1 MKLPFQAGKQDAT
14 DKASKKAGKS
24 KVIQRAD
31 TSMRKMMLS
40 LFFITLPLLAIP
52 PLVVYWQAARQLE
65 SAGTE
70 QAGLSARMFAGSVQH
85 WVERQIA
92 TAEMIARDVEIARLL
107 KSGDSRAIRD
117 KNLELG
123 YLFPDS
129 IRVRLLQPGL
139 AQEDMNA
146 SPPITFAAVDMIR
159 IAETS
164 ENQPPMEVHAAG
176 TPQQHIN
183 LVRRVLDPSGRR
195 IAGHLMVSF
204 PIQGLQEMLKKS
216 SVQGFAE
223 LHQGR
228 SLVLASQGNAD
239 LKSAAPDGQATI
251 NGSRWQVAY
260 WVPGTLVAG
269 QSMLMYGLVAA
280 AIAALLLLPI
290 ALMLYKKLLAALR
303 KDQAACMTIVKDLRE
318 QRNKPTHPVAAV
330 AEMAD
335 TLALMSREAD
345 KGILGST
352 VSKDPARK
360 ASQPVVADTIEEV
373 ETDLL
378 FDNSALQI
386 SKAGSGEGKISD
398 SIFKAYD
405 IRGIVGETLTTDVV
419 YQLGRALGSEAYF
432 RGEQIVV
439 VGRDGR
445 LSGPELS
452 EALIEG
458 LKSTGRDV
466 KDIGLVPTP
475 VLYFA
480 ARQLGTGSGVMLTGS
495 HNPPDYNGLKMVI
508 GGDTLASEAIQEL
521 RKRIE
526 TGDLLTGDGTVESVD
541 VLPDYMNR
549 ITTDVQVIRP
559 LKIVVDCGNGAAGEA
574 APELFKSL
582 GCKVEELYCEIDG
595 NFPNHHPDPSK
606 PENLTALIQ
615 AVQQQG
621 ADLGFAFDGDGDRL
635 GVVSANGAIVWP
647 DRLMMLFAADVLSR
661 NPGAQII
668 YDVKCTR
675 NLANVISQNGGEP
688 LMWRT
693 GHSLIKG
700 KMKETG
706 ALLAGEMSGHIF
718 FQERWF
724 GFDDALYA
732 GARLLEI
739 LANDERSA
747 DEVFA
752 ALPDSVNTPELNV
765 AMAEGEPAVFMEKLQ
780 STASFTGASVA
791 TIDGVR
797 AEFDNGWGLVR
808 ASNTTPNL
816 VLRFEA
822 DDEMALFNIQEEFR
836 RVMLEA
842 KPDLALPF

>member
-1 MKLPFQAGKQDAT
+1 MKLPFR
-14 DKASKKAGKS
+14 ASKKDAANRASDRAGKPTAGR
-24 KVIQRAD
+24 RAV
-31 TSMRKMMLS
+31 TSVRQTILS
-40 LFFITLPLLAIP
+40 LFLVALPLLAIP
-52 PLVVYWQAARQLE
+52 PLVVYWQAEKQLE
-65 SAGTE
+65 SAATD
-70 QAGLSARMFAGSVQH
+70 QAGLSAKMFAGSVQH

-92 TAEMIARDVEIARLL
+92 TAELVAKDVEIARLL
-107 KSGDSRAIRD
+107 QNGDSRAIQE
-117 KNLELG
+117 KSLALG

-139 AQEDMNA
+139 AQEDMSA

-159 IAETS
+159 AAETS
-164 ENQPPMEVHAAG
+164 ASQPPMEVHAAG

-204 PIQGLQEMLKKS
+204 PAQVLQEMLKKS
-216 SVQGFAE
+216 TVPGFAE
-223 LHQGR
+223 LHQSG
-228 SLVLASQGNAD
+228 SLVLASQGD
-239 LKSAAPDGQATI
+239 AAIKAGEPNGRAAI
-251 NGSRWQVAY
+251 NGSRWQVLY
-260 WVPGTLVAG
+260 WVPDMHAVG
-269 QSMLMYGLVAA
+269 QGMLLYGLIAA
-280 AIAALLLLPI
+280 ALAALCLLPFTLI
-290 ALMLYKKLLAALR
+290 LYKKLLAALR
-303 KDQAACMTIVKDLRE
+303 RDQAACLTIVKDLRE
-318 QRNKPTHPVAAV
+318 RRSKPTHPLAVV

-335 TLALMSREAD
+335 TLELMSREAD
-345 KGILGST
+345 KGMLST
-352 VSKDPARK
+352 TAKKDPVRK
-360 ASQPVVADTIEEV
+360 AKQAVIEDPIEEV

-378 FDNSALQI
+378 FDKSALQV
-386 SKAGSGEGKISD
+386 SKSAGSDGKISS

-432 RGEQIVV
+432 RGEQVVV

-445 LSGPELS
+445 LSGPELAD
-452 EALIEG
+452 ALIQG

-480 ARQLGTGSGVMLTGS
+480 AQHLGTGSGVMLTGS

-508 GGDTLASEAIQEL
+508 GGDTLAGEAIQEL

-526 TGDLLTGDGTVESVD
+526 TGDLLTGDGSVETVD
-541 VLPDYMNR
+541 VTADYIGR
-549 ITTDVQVIRP
+549 ISSDVQVIRP
-559 LKIVVDCGNGAAGEA
+559 LKVVVDCGNGAAGEV
-574 APELFKSL
+574 APALFKAL
-582 GCKVEELYCEIDG
+582 GCKVEELYCDIDG

-606 PENLTALIQ
+606 PENLTALLE

-635 GVVSANGAIVWP
+635 GVVSSTGAVIWP

-668 YDVKCTR
+668 YDVKCSK
-675 NLANVISQNGGEP
+675 NLASAISQSGGEP

-718 FQERWF
+718 FKERWY

-747 DEVFA
+747 TEVFS
-752 ALPDSVNTPELNV
+752 ALPDSFNTPELNV
-765 AMAEGEPAVFMEKLQ
+765 AMAEGEPAAFMERLRN
-780 STASFTGASVA
+780 SAHFAGANIA

-808 ASNTTPNL
+808 ASNTTPSL

-836 RVMLEA
+836 RSMLEVE
-842 KPDLALPF
+842 PDLALPF

>member
-1 MKLPFQAGKQDAT
+1 MKLPFRQDKDGASS
-14 DKASKKAGKS
+14 KASAKPAKS
-24 KVIQRAD
+24 KSTRRAD
-31 TSMRKMMLS
+31 TSLRKLFMRLV
-40 LFFITLPLLAIP
+40 LFTLPLLAIP
-52 PLVVYWQAARQLE
+52 PLVVNWQAEKQIKSA
-65 SAGTE
+65 SAG
-70 QAGLSARMFAGSVQH
+70 QASLSAQMYAGNVQH

-92 TAEMIARDVEIARLL
+92 TAELVAKDVEIARLL
-107 KSGDSRAIRD
+107 QNGNAAAWRTKSLA
-117 KNLELG
+117 LG

-129 IRVRLLQPGL
+129 IRVRLLPPGL
-139 AQEDMNA
+139 AEEDMNA

-159 IAETS
+159 VAETS
-164 ENQPPMEVHAAG
+164 ATQPPMEVHAAG

-183 LVRRVLDPSGRR
+183 LVRRILDPSGRR
-195 IAGHLMVSF
+195 IAGHVMVSF
-204 PIQGLQEMLKKS
+204 PAQGLQDMLKKS
-216 SVQGFAE
+216 NVPGVAE
-223 LHQGR
+223 LQQSGT
-228 SLVLASQGNAD
+228 LVLASQGNAD
-239 LKSAAPDGQATI
+239 MKSGAPQGKSAIT
-251 NGSRWQVAY
+251 GSRWNISY
-260 WVPGTLVAG
+260 WVPKTGISG
-269 QSMLMYGLVAA
+269 QSMLMSGLLAA

-290 ALMLYKKLLAALR
+290 AMMLYKKLLSALR
-303 KDQAACMTIVKDLRE
+303 RDQAACLTIVKDLRE
-318 QRNKPTHPVAAV
+318 LRSKPTQPIAAV
-330 AEMAD
+330 EEMGD
-335 TLALMSREAD
+335 TLELMSREAD
-345 KGILGST
+345 KGMMSAKPKKKVI
-352 VSKDPARK
+352 KPDER
-360 ASQPVVADTIEEV
+360 PVAVDNIEEV
-373 ETDLL
+373 ESDLL

-386 SKAGSGEGKISD
+386 NKANSGANEISA

-405 IRGIVGETLTTDVV
+405 IRGIVGETLTADVV

-445 LSGPELS
+445 VSGPELS
-452 EALIEG
+452 EALING

-480 ARQLGTGSGVMLTGS
+480 AQQLGTGSGVMLTGS
-495 HNPPDYNGLKMVI
+495 HNPPEYNGLKMVI

-521 RKRIE
+521 HKRIE

-541 VLPDYMNR
+541 VMKDYIEK

-559 LKIVVDCGNGAAGEA
+559 IKVVIDCGNGAAGEA
-574 APELFKSL
+574 APLLFNSL
-582 GCKVEELYCEIDG
+582 GCVVEELFCEIDG

-606 PENLTALIQ
+606 PENLTALIK

-635 GVVSANGAIVWP
+635 GVVDSNGRVIWP
-647 DRLMMLFAADVLSR
+647 DRLMMMFAADVLSR

-668 YDVKCTR
+668 YDVKCSK
-675 NLANVISQNGGEP
+675 NLATAISQSGGEP
-688 LMWRT
+688 LMWKT
-693 GHSLIKG
+693 GHSLIKA

-718 FQERWF
+718 FKERWF

-747 DEVFA
+747 DDVFA
-752 ALPDSVNTPELNV
+752 ALPDSYNTPELNV
-765 AMAEGEPAVFMEKLQ
+765 AMAEGEPAAFMERLSS
-780 STASFTGASVA
+780 STRFENAQIT
-791 TIDGVR
+791 TIDGMR
-797 AEFDNGWGLVR
+797 AEFDDGWGLVR

-822 DDEMALFNIQEEFR
+822 DDELALFRIQEEFR
-836 RVMLEA
+836 RVMLETE
-842 KPDLALPF
+842 PGLVLPF

>member
-1 MKLPFQAGKQDAT
+1 MELPFRAGKKDAAN
-14 DKASKKAGKS
+14 KASDKAGKS
-24 KVIQRAD
+24 KVSRRAD
-31 TSMRKMMLS
+31 TSMRKMLLS
-40 LFFITLPLLAIP
+40 LVLVTLPLLAIP
-52 PLVVYWQAARQLE
+52 PIVVYWQAAKQLE
-65 SAGTE
+65 SAGTA
-70 QAGLSARMFAGSVQH
+70 QAGLSAKMFAGSVQH

-92 TAEMIARDVEIARLL
+92 TAELVAKDVEIARLL
-107 KSGDSRAIRD
+107 QAGDASALQQKSLA
-117 KNLELG
+117 LG

-129 IRVRLLQPGL
+129 IRVRLLEPGL
-139 AQEDMNA
+139 AQEDMSA

-159 IAETS
+159 AAETS
-164 ENQPPMEVHAAG
+164 AKQPPMEVHASG

-195 IAGHLMVSF
+195 IAGHLMISF
-204 PIQGLQEMLKKS
+204 PILGLQEMLQKS

-223 LHQGR
+223 LRQSG
-228 SLVLASQGNAD
+228 SLVLASQGSAD
-239 LKSAAPDGQATI
+239 LKAGMPDANSKV

-260 WVPGTLVAG
+260 WVPGTQAAG
-269 QSMLMYGLVAA
+269 QSMLLYGLIAA
-280 AIAALLLLPI
+280 ALAALCLLPV
-290 ALMLYKKLLAALR
+290 ALLLYKKLLAALR
-303 KDQAACMTIVKDLRE
+303 KDQAACLTIVKDLRE
-318 QRNKPTHPVAAV
+318 NRNKPTHPIAAV
-330 AEMAD
+330 AEMGD
-335 TLALMSREAD
+335 TLELMSREAD
-345 KGILGST
+345 KGLLGS
-352 VSKDPARK
+352 KAKKPPAKQAKRPILADPI
-360 ASQPVVADTIEEV
+360 DEV
-373 ETDLL
+373 ETDML
-378 FDNSALQI
+378 FDKSALQI
-386 SKAGSGEGKISD
+386 SKVTSDQGAISS

-405 IRGIVGETLTTDVV
+405 IRGIVGETLTADVV

-432 RGEQIVV
+432 RGEQVVV

-452 EALIEG
+452 DALIQG

-475 VLYFA
+475 VLYYA
-480 ARQLGTGSGVMLTGS
+480 AQHLGTGSGVMLTGS

-508 GGDTLASEAIQEL
+508 GGETLASEAIQEL
-521 RKRIE
+521 RKRIDK
-526 TGDLLTGDGTVESVD
+526 GDLLTGDGSVETVEVMS
-541 VLPDYMNR
+541 DYIGR
-549 ITTDVQVIRP
+549 ITSDVQVIRP
-559 LKIVVDCGNGAAGEA
+559 LKVVVDCGNGAAGEA
-574 APELFKSL
+574 APELFNAL
-582 GCKVEELYCEIDG
+582 GCKVETLYCDIDG

-615 AVQQQG
+615 AVQEHG

-635 GVVSANGAIVWP
+635 GVVSSTGAVIWP

-668 YDVKCTR
+668 YDVKCTK

-706 ALLAGEMSGHIF
+706 ALLAGEMSGHLF
-718 FQERWF
+718 FKERWY

-739 LANDERSA
+739 LANDERSP

-752 ALPDSVNTPELNV
+752 ALPDSINTPELNV
-765 AMAEGEPAVFMEKLQ
+765 AMAEGEPAIFMEKLRK
-780 STASFTGASVA
+780 SAHFAGANIA

-808 ASNTTPNL
+808 ASNTTPSL
-816 VLRFEA
+816 VMRFEA
-822 DDEMALFNIQEEFR
+822 DDEMALYNIQEEFR
-836 RVMLEA
+836 RALLET
-842 KPDLALPF
+842 KPDLVLPF

>member
-1 MKLPFQAGKQDAT
+1 MKLPFRAGNKDAAN
-14 DKASKKAGKS
+14 KAADRAGKS
-24 KVIQRAD
+24 TASRRAA
-31 TSMRKMMLS
+31 TSVRRTILG
-40 LFFITLPLLAIP
+40 LFLVALPLLAIP
-52 PLVVYWQAARQLE
+52 PLVVYWQAEKQLE
-65 SAGTE
+65 SAATE
-70 QAGLSARMFAGSVQH
+70 QAGLSAKMFAGSVQH

-92 TAEMIARDVEIARLL
+92 TAELVAKDVEIARLL
-107 KSGDSRAIRD
+107 QSGDSRAIQE
-117 KNLELG
+117 KSLALG

-139 AQEDMNA
+139 AQEDMSA

-159 IAETS
+159 AAETS
-164 ENQPPMEVHAAG
+164 ASQPPMEVHAAG

-195 IAGHLMVSF
+195 IAGHLMVSY
-204 PIQGLQEMLKKS
+204 PAQVLQEMLKKS
-216 SVQGFAE
+216 AVQGFAE
-223 LHQGR
+223 LHQSG
-228 SLVLASQGNAD
+228 SLVLASQGNAAV
-239 LKSAAPDGQATI
+239 KAGEPNGRATV
-251 NGSRWQVAY
+251 NGSRWQVLF
-260 WVPGTLVAG
+260 WVPDTQASG
-269 QSMLMYGLVAA
+269 QGILLYGLIAA
-280 AIAALLLLPI
+280 ALAALCLLPVSLI
-290 ALMLYKKLLAALR
+290 LYKKLLAALR
-303 KDQAACMTIVKDLRE
+303 RDQAACLTIVKDLRE
-318 QRNKPTHPVAAV
+318 RRSKPTHPVAVV
-330 AEMAD
+330 AEMGD
-335 TLALMSREAD
+335 TLELMSREAD
-345 KGILGST
+345 KGMLSAT
-352 VSKDPARK
+352 AKKDPVRKARK
-360 ASQPVVADTIEEV
+360 PVIEDHIEEV

-378 FDNSALQI
+378 FDKSALQV
-386 SKAGSGEGKISD
+386 SKASGGDSEISS

-432 RGEQIVV
+432 RGEQVVV

-445 LSGPELS
+445 LSGAELAD
-452 EALIEG
+452 ALIQG

-480 ARQLGTGSGVMLTGS
+480 AQHLGTGSGVMLTGS

-526 TGDLLTGDGTVESVD
+526 TGDLLTGDGSVETVD
-541 VLPDYMNR
+541 VMADYIGR
-549 ITTDVQVIRP
+549 ITSDVQVIRP
-559 LKIVVDCGNGAAGEA
+559 LKVVIDCGNGAAGEA
-574 APELFKSL
+574 APALFKAL
-582 GCKVEELYCEIDG
+582 GCKVEELYCDIDG

-606 PENLTALIQ
+606 PENLTALIG

-635 GVVSANGAIVWP
+635 GIVSSSGAIIWP

-668 YDVKCTR
+668 YDVKCSK
-675 NLANVISQNGGEP
+675 NLANAISQSGGEP

-718 FQERWF
+718 FKERWY

-739 LANDERSA
+739 LANDERGA

-752 ALPDSVNTPELNV
+752 TLPDSINTPELNV
-765 AMAEGEPAVFMEKLQ
+765 AMAEGEPAVFMEKLRN
-780 STASFTGASVA
+780 SAHFAGASIA

-808 ASNTTPNL
+808 ASNTTPSL

-836 RVMLEA
+836 RSMLEVE
-842 KPDLALPF
+842 PDLALPF